1 MNLSHCCF
9 LLILQ
14 NPSWNNLDLGNFC
27 KTHYGSL
34 LCILLIYGSFFINL
48 LLFTRRLLQGVGQGG
63 WKVFVTGYHIT
74 KVIIWSKYSQSNGF
88 KHQNKINF
96 VLIKRLLAGKC
107 MFESF
112 SILWNV
118 VPRLCITLKVSISL
132 GLVGYFSI

>member
-1 MNLSHCCF
+1 MAASFVSF
-9 LLILQ
+9 LFMVHFSSIYYFLQ
-14 NPSWNNLDLGNFC
+14 GDC
-27 KTHYGSL
+27 Y
-34 LCILLIYGSFFINL
+34 
-48 LLFTRRLLQGVGQGG
+48 RGVGQGD